1 MIDHKS
7 PFGAGNGFFNRWTLS
22 INLPIGSEK
31 STRAALLA
39 QVEQGHPLG
48 KAGGK

>member
-7 PFGAGNGFFNRWTLS
+7 SFSAGNGFSLS